1 MGVPHFSCG
10 LGDLPQMGEC
20 RAAGRRI
27 DLLTKGGWTCA
38 VVFLELNGK
47 ILIGTDA
54 AEELVLAVTAGRLG
68 DVTVIAKNL
77 RELRA
82 EEAGDQADS

>member
-1 MGVPHFSCG
+1 MR
-10 LGDLPQMGEC
+10 EC
-20 RAAGRRI
+20 RTAGRRI
-27 DLLTKGGWTCA
+27 DLLTKRGWTCA

-47 ILIGTDA
+47 TLIGTDP